1 MRTRLK
7 TRAKE
12 TCSNSP
18 AGSLTA
24 ELFRIQKWSAGTD
37 RWASVKRSKAYIA
50 DKFFPPFNL
59 KEGTLL
65 SLFAQKDVIAH
76 PESAEY

>member
-1 MRTRLK
+1 VFQFPRGKPYRIV
-7 TRAKE
+7 
-12 TCSNSP
+12 NN
-18 AGSLTA
+18 A

-37 RWASVKRSKAYIA
+37 RWASVKRSKAFIA
-50 DKFFPPFNL
+50 EKFFPPFNL

-65 SLFAQKDVIAH
+65 SLFAQKDVIAQ